1 MKKIFTLFV
10 AMLLCIGTIFA
21 EQVKIGDLL
30 YNLDAASGTA
40 ELVGIERGIISAQ
53 DQTISDWDALPSE
66 YVFESTCPENALW
79 DGLKKIRVYADNEY
93 INFILVYDPSKYV
106 KHRPVDAMHI
116 FMDADNDSN
125 TGGYFDLYA
134 DADADLMFEGSLFDD
149 QGVAINYNPSV
160 NEWSGDVNGEGW
172 EWTVILGYIKAESQ
186 FIGDNIIE
194 GRLKKSS
201 IPWSYWKDQFGI
213 GFALSQDWDMAEVG
227 FLPQGN
233 SPDGELIGRTN
244 KLKVTFAPTPSS
256 LSGDLT
262 IPSSVEYNG
271 VQYSVTRIGEK
282 AFYGCSNVTSV
293 TLPNSVTYVGAYAF
307 YGCSLS
313 THVMNDKVFA
323 YMPPSITGKYKIPYG
338 IESIAGGA
346 FYGSSLSLICIP
358 RSVKYVGEDAFA
370 STNANTVYYDTTVGY
385 YIFTNGDA
393 ENDIIYINLNTLDNI
408 VYKCW
413 EYTYTVY
420 GVSASSYIWST
431 ERQCVA
437 ALQQVMSRQNNI
449 QCTYKQASVYDEES
463 CYALAEASQTSTRKR
478 TSEAPQWRLTAYIGD
493 DKDLTLPNSV
503 QGSSYS
509 IGSNA
514 FRGNTVLRSV
524 SIPNNVT
531 GINAYAFFG
540 CTNLSSISL
549 PNSVE
554 YIEQRAFGACTNL
567 TFASIGNG
575 VTNIETQAFAECR
588 LEEIVFG
595 SNLKVIG
602 SYAFA
607 GNGTYGSNDNDFKCS
622 IKTITCYSMR
632 PPTVAENAFYL
643 MPYKTIVY
651 VPADYLT
658 YYQVHDAWGL
668 YDVRPLGATSEETD
682 KVKVEPSANTA
693 DVVWPAVDGAYTYEL
708 VIKDKQGNVICTLIF
723 NANGQLTSI
732 AFSAPARDNSTQAS
746 GFSFT
751 VTGLEEGTT
760 YDLTITAKDS
770 NGQTLQTTS
779 QTFTT
784 EGVTGVAQITNNHS
798 QMPNKVL
805 RNGQLFILRG
815 DKTYTIQGQEVR

>member
-1 MKKIFTLFV
+1 MKHKIFTLFV
-10 AMLLCIGTIFA
+10 AMLLCIGTTFA
-21 EQVKIGDLL
+21 EQIKIGDLL

-40 ELVGIERGIISAQ
+40 ELVGVERGIISAQ
-53 DQTISDWDALPSE
+53 DQTISDWNALPSE

-106 KHRPVDAMHI
+106 KHRPVDVMQI

-125 TGGYFDLYA
+125 TGGFGDMFA
-134 DADADLMFEGSLFDD
+134 PVNKGDCDLMFEGSLFDD
-149 QGVAINYNPSV
+149 QGVAINYKPSV
-160 NEWSGDVNGEGW
+160 NEWSGDVNGWGW
-172 EWTVILGYIKAESQ
+172 EWEILGYVNAESQ

-201 IPWSYWKDQFGI
+201 IPWSNWKDQFGI
-213 GFALSQDWDMAEVG
+213 GFALCQNWETVG
-227 FLPQGN
+227 LLPQGN
-233 SPDGELIGRTN
+233 SPDGELLGLAN
-244 KLKVTFAPTPSS
+244 KLYVTFAPAPSS

-271 VQYSVTRIGEK
+271 VQYNVTSIGEK

-293 TLPNSVTYVGAYAF
+293 TLPNSVTSVGAYAF

-313 THVMNDKVFA
+313 TLVMNDKVFA
-323 YMPPSITGKYKIPYG
+323 YMPPSVTGKYKIPFG

-346 FYGSSLSLICIP
+346 FYESSLSIICIP
-358 RSVKYVGEDAFA
+358 RSVKYVGKDAFA
-370 STNANTVYYDTTVGY
+370 STNARKAYYDIIVGD
-385 YIFTNGDA
+385 YIFINGET
-393 ENDIIYINLNTLDNI
+393 ENDITNIDLNTLDNI

-413 EYTYTVY
+413 EYTITAY
-420 GVSASSYIWST
+420 GVSASSYIWAT
-431 ERQCVA
+431 ERQCVE
-437 ALQQVMSRQNNI
+437 ALQRSVAYNSNLK
-449 QCTYKQASVYDEES
+449 CTYKQASVYDAES
-463 CYALAEASQTSTRKR
+463 CYALEESSQTSARER
-478 TSEAPQWRLTAYIGD
+478 TSEVPQWQLTAYIGD

-514 FRGNTVLRSV
+514 FRGNNVLRSV

-531 GINAYAFFG
+531 GINEYAFFG

-588 LEEIVFG
+588 LEDIVFG

-668 YDVRPLGATSEETD
+668 YDVRPIGAESVQTD
-682 KVKVEPSANTA
+682 EVKVESTTNTA
-693 DVVWPAVDGAYTYEL
+693 DVVWPAVSGAYTYEL

-760 YDLTITAKDS
+760 YDLTITAKDA
-770 NGQTLQTTS
+770 NGQTLQTAT

-784 EGVTGVAQITNNHS
+784 EGVTDVDGIETTIA
-798 QMPNKVL
+798 PNKVL
-805 RNGQLFILRG
+805 RNGQLFILRDG
-815 DKTYTIQGQEVR
+815 KTYTLHGQEVR